1 LFHINSKKQA
11 MTIEQIYTGC
21 LAQGAY
27 YIESKGEAAIIDP
40 LREVGPYIKRA
51 RQDDAE
57 IKYIFETHFHADF
70 VSGHVTLSRKTGA
83 PIIYGPLANPSFDAI
98 IAEDG
103 QEFKVGDLT
112 IVVLHTPGHTMESTT
127 YLLRDADGKDH
138 AIFSGDTLFL
148 GDVGRPDLAQKAAD
162 MTQEQLASTLFDSLR
177 NKIMPLSDEII
188 VYPAH
193 GAGSACG
200 KNMSKETVD
209 TLGNQK
215 ETNYA
220 LRADMTREEFVREV
234 TDGLLPPPQYFP
246 LNVKMNKE
254 GYEDIDIVLER
265 GTRALSP
272 DAFEVA
278 ANETGAIV
286 LDVRHQSDFAKGH
299 IPRSIFIGLD
309 GSFAPWVGAL
319 VADVAQPIL
328 LVADKD
334 RIEEAVTRLSR
345 VGFDNTLGYLEGG
358 FEAWKKAS
366 KEYDTVSPIKVQ
378 ELQALMESEE
388 GARVFD
394 VRKESEYLSEHL
406 VDAENTPLDYL
417 NNYLS
422 TFPREEV
429 FYLHCASGYRSMV
442 AASILKSRGIHNFVD
457 ITGGFEA
464 IKEAGLPV
472 TDYVCPSTL

>member
-1 LFHINSKKQA
+1 

-51 RQDDAE
+51 RQDEAD
-57 IKYIFETHFHADF
+57 IKYVFETHFHADF
-70 VSGHVTLSRKTGA
+70 VSGHLTLAKKTGA
-83 PIIYGPLANPSFDAI
+83 PIVFGPSANPGFEAI

-103 QEFKVGDLT
+103 QEFPLGDVT
-112 IVVLHTPGHTMESTT
+112 IVALHTPGHTMESTT
-127 YLLRDADGKDH
+127 YLLRDASGRPH

-177 NKIMPLSDEII
+177 NKIMPLSDEVI

-215 ETNYA
+215 QTNYA
-220 LRADMTREEFVREV
+220 LREDMTREEFVSEV
-234 TDGLLPPPQYFP
+234 TEGLLPPPQYFP

-254 GYEDIDIVLER
+254 GYEDIDLVLER

-286 LDVRHQSDFAKGH
+286 LDVRSQEEFSKGH

-309 GSFAPWVGAL
+309 GSFAPWVGSL

-328 LVADKD
+328 LVAPED

-366 KEYDTVSPIKVQ
+366 KEYDTVSPISV
-378 ELQALMESEE
+378 EEFGTLLDTEE
-388 GARVFD
+388 GVPVFD

-417 NNYLS
+417 NDYLA

-442 AASILKSRGIHNFVD
+442 AASILKSRGIHNLVD
-457 ITGGFEA
+457 ISGGFKA